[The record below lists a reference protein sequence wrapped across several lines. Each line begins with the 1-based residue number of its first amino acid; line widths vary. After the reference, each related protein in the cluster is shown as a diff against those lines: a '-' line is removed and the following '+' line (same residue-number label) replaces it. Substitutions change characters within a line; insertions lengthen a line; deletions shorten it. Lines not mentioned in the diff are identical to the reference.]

1 MRYVIIK
8 KNIGNPYVRRR
19 YEMAGFIKKIRIHKV
34 RHLTNID
41 IDITENEMK
50 HLIITGK
57 NGSGKTSLLEQIEA
71 YLEVCLKAILDVQCT
86 FSEMTY
92 TIAENKSGISLLF
105 NNDSY
110 IFGKQTD
117 TEELVLAYFGALRN
131 LKMDI
136 PKSIPKV
143 ELKKEYGIQD
153 NLADIFLNY
162 LVYLKTQQSFARNE
176 NDMEE
181 VKKIQKWFDRFE
193 NALRNLF
200 EDESIYL
207 KFDYRNLS
215 FTINQNGREPYGFE
229 ALSDGY
235 SSVLDIV
242 INLILRME
250 SHNRKAY
257 DAEGIVIIDELENHL
272 HIGLQKKIL
281 PFLTEFFPNLQFIVS
296 THSPFVINSIENTV
310 IYDLEKQQRVEN
322 LSGIGYEGIVEGYFD
337 INQYSEKIKS
347 QLERYKVLAQIQNK
361 SEEQEEEAFELRR
374 YLRSISPELSPEV
387 VLEFNQLELSRK
399 NNIQVK

>member
-1 MRYVIIK
+1 
-8 KNIGNPYVRRR
+8 
-19 YEMAGFIKKIRIHKV
+19 MADFIKKIKINKV

-41 IDITENEMK
+41 IDITENKMK

-71 YLEVCLKAILDVQCT
+71 YLEVYLKSILDSQTT

-92 TIAENKSGISLLF
+92 AIAENETGISITF
-105 NNDSY
+105 NSDNY
-110 IFGKQTD
+110 ILGEQMD

-131 LKMDI
+131 LKIDI
-136 PKSIPKV
+136 PINVSKV
-143 ELKKEYGIQD
+143 ELNKECGIQD
-153 NLADIFLNY
+153 NLADMFLNY

-176 NDMEE
+176 NDIEE
-181 VKKIQKWFDRFE
+181 VKRIQDWFERFE

-200 EDESIYL
+200 EDESICL
-207 KFDYRNLS
+207 KFDYRNLN
-215 FTINQNGREPYGFE
+215 FTINQNGIEPYGFD

-250 SHNRKAY
+250 SYNRNAY
-257 DAEGIVIIDELENHL
+257 DAKGIVIIDELENHL

-296 THSPFVINSIENTV
+296 THSPFVINSIENAV
-310 IYDLEKQQRVEN
+310 IYDLEKRQRVEN
-322 LSGIGYEGIVEGYFD
+322 LSAIGYEGIVEGYFD
-337 INQYSEKIKS
+337 INQYSERIKS
-347 QLERYKVLAQIQNK
+347 QLERYNVLAQIQNK
-361 SEEQEEEAFELRR
+361 SEEQEEEAFKLRR

-387 VLEFNQLELSRK
+387 VLEFNRLELSRK
-399 NNIQVK
+399 SNIQIK

>member
-1 MRYVIIK
+1 
-8 KNIGNPYVRRR
+8 
-19 YEMAGFIKKIRIHKV
+19 MAGFIKKIRIHKV